1 MNKYFD
7 LASYKELLKFKVSY
21 ENSYSFF
28 DEKNLKLLNYEV
40 SVIDQI
46 TYDRKAEYFLLIQN
60 YLIGLIHPFEFR
72 DQFLAMIKQ
81 DNEKASIILNDFK
94 QLEVFLIADDL
105 NKITNFIN
113 EISEI
118 CFGFYESWD
127 GTIILMSEIEFY
139 YFIKITYSQ
148 FQKVLLSNYLKLSY
162 QNKKYNSLILRS
174 FNILRFSLGSFIL
187 LILFS
192 INIIEY

>member
-7 LASYKELLKFKVSY
+7 LASYKELLKFEASY

-28 DEKNLKLLNYEV
+28 DEKKLQLLSYEV

-60 YLIGLIHPFEFR
+60 YLTGLIHPFEFR

-94 QLEVFLIADDL
+94 QLEVFLIADDFD
-105 NKITNFIN
+105 KITNFIN

-118 CFGFYESWD
+118 CFDFSESWD

-139 YFIKITYSQ
+139 YLIKITYSQ
-148 FQKVLLSNYLKLSY
+148 FQKVLSSNYLKLSY